1 MPAKDEKSESEQS
14 YRGKAGA
21 SAAAAG
27 APVEASGELKYKT
40 GSKGKAALIADGLV
54 KIEKYVHPFGGPI
67 QKWVR
72 DNADKLLDECGDEAR
87 EHGLVAV
94 QSVWL
99 TDSCAITMSNGSD
112 RDIDTALDL
121 GATGFGKIGGG
132 VAFIEKL
139 STEGWTTYTSQPG
152 SKGRVVSYNGLK
164 FRPRRKTKWFSS
176 NPFREVAITETI
188 TFGPRSTIM
197 RPVLD
202 NEGNIIEF
210 ELVKRVMNSEDQYEF
225 HKVPQEKEPDN
236 QETAEEEGFPVE
248 VNEVECEGMSEE
260 DIEAEK
266 QYQEEEKQKQ
276 EQLMVKEWEEFLK
289 ETETMNQQLREGKE

>member
-1 MPAKDEKSESEQS
+1 M
-14 YRGKAGA
+14 
-21 SAAAAG
+21 
-27 APVEASGELKYKT
+27 KYKT

-139 STEGWTTYTSQPG
+139 STEGWTTYTSQP
-152 SKGRVVSYNGLK
+152 VSQRL
-164 FRPRRKTKWFSS
+164 FRS
-176 NPFREVAITETI
+176 
-188 TFGPRSTIM
+188 
-197 RPVLD
+197 VLW
-202 NEGNIIEF
+202 
-210 ELVKRVMNSEDQYEF
+210 R
-225 HKVPQEKEPDN
+225 
-236 QETAEEEGFPVE
+236 
-248 VNEVECEGMSEE
+248 
-260 DIEAEK
+260 
-266 QYQEEEKQKQ
+266 
-276 EQLMVKEWEEFLK
+276 
-289 ETETMNQQLREGKE
+289 